1 MHNSVAELVYSF
13 FRDAGYS
20 ARREAVV
27 PEWAHW
33 TTSRNGERCCTEA
46 FLDIVAT
53 KPHTAE
59 AVFLDVTIRNP
70 LAARYLRGERG
81 SSSSNTSGF
90 ACVLAN
96 REKHQRYP
104 SRSGLCCTPFSIE
117 VFGRASDECINVL
130 ESLAAS
136 AAARAASK
144 ALPPRAWL
152 KHWLQKLSCTVQRSL
167 AQNVLDSIGQHA
179 RDP

>member
-1 MHNSVAELVYSF
+1 MHGSVADLLYSF
-13 FRDAGYS
+13 VKDAGYS

-33 TTSRNGERCCTEA
+33 STNRNGERICTEA
-46 FLDIVAT
+46 VLDIVAT

-59 AVFLDVTIRNP
+59 AFFLDVTVRNP
-70 LAARYLRGERG
+70 LAARYLRGDRG
-81 SSSSNTSGF
+81 LSSSNTSGF
-90 ACVLAN
+90 ACDVADH
-96 REKHQRYP
+96 EKHQRYP
-104 SRSGLCCTPFSIE
+104 SMHGLCCTPFSLE
-117 VFGRASDECINVL
+117 VFGRVSQECVNVL

-136 AAARAASK
+136 AAARAASR
-144 ALPPRAWL
+144 ALPPRAWM